1 MPPEDSRHAGPVSGE
16 IYFEHITFGKVAK
29 VSAIHSAT
37 GTEVSIS
44 GPVSAGRE
52 ALERT
57 ALQKLIYVMSRK

>member
-1 MPPEDSRHAGPVSGE
+1 V
-16 IYFEHITFGKVAK
+16 K

-44 GPVSAGRE
+44 GPTSAGQA